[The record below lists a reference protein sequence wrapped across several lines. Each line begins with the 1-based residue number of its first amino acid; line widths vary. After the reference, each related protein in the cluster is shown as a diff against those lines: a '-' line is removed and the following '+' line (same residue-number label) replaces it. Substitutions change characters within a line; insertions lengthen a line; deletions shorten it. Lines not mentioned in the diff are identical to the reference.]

1 MHERVLIAE
10 KPERRKSRCLGR
22 KTFLPDGFNAVAC
35 VDGGHCPF
43 GYECS
48 THTTDG
54 IGVCCQDRWDNVCP
68 ENREPYRH
76 RDTDSYT
83 FCGLDSDVCPKGYLC
98 KISPRTRRKLC
109 CSGIAYCKEGFVPQ
123 IDPNT
128 HLAKRCFLPKPG
140 GFFKGQS
147 NAASHSSEC
156 TESYAC
162 QDSTVKDLFVCCTT
176 PALQQTPLRA
186 ISTSS
191 SAESGAKSGTQ
202 WVVLEGR
209 KR

>member
-1 MHERVLIAE
+1 M
-10 KPERRKSRCLGR
+10 
-22 KTFLPDGFNAVAC
+22 
-35 VDGGHCPF
+35 PF
-43 GYECS
+43 YQSHAHLNIE
-48 THTTDG
+48 
-54 IGVCCQDRWDNVCP
+54 
-68 ENREPYRH
+68 YRH

-128 HLAKRCFLPKPG
+128 HLAKRFTGLSLCCTIKTENGFRCFQPKPG
-140 GFFKGQS
+140 GFYKGQS
-147 NAASHSSEC
+147 TAASHSSEC
-156 TESYAC
+156 TEGYAC
-162 QDSTVKDLFVCCTT
+162 NDSTVKDLFVCCTT

-191 SAESGAKSGTQ
+191 SAESGTKSGTQ